1 MTLVI
6 GNKQVSRVGY
16 GMGSLTRK
24 AETKEG
30 FDSGVELLGHALGR
44 GVTFYDT
51 AQFYGNG
58 RANELLRAAFAD
70 RREDVCL
77 ASKVGARPLVGGPV
91 PMTAAQRP
99 AELRQ
104 AVEENL
110 ETLGTDYLDLVYM
123 RRMDMLPGL
132 VIDDPEQTVAL
143 EEQLEALV
151 AMREEGLIK
160 AIGLSHVD
168 SAQLATALPY
178 GIAAISNIYNLLDRK
193 WEDMLAVA
201 EEHGIVWSPYFPL
214 GGGGFAGLPK
224 VTELPAVVELAGELG
239 ATPNQVGLAWL
250 LAHSPQS
257 LAIAGTSS
265 IGHLDENIDAGAL
278 ELSAGQIAA
287 LEEAAAAA

>member
-1 MTLVI
+1 
-6 GNKQVSRVGY
+6 
-16 GMGSLTRK
+16 MGSLTRK
-24 AETKEG
+24 AETQEG
-30 FDSGVELLGHALGR
+30 FDSGVELLRHALGR

-110 ETLGTDYLDLVYM
+110 EAFGTDYLDLVYM

-143 EEQLEALV
+143 EEQLEALA

-193 WEDMLAVA
+193 WEDMFAVA
-201 EEHGIVWSPYFPL
+201 EEHGIAWSPYFPL

-224 VTELPAVVELAGELG
+224 VTELPGVVELAGELG

-250 LAHSPQS
+250 LAHSSQS